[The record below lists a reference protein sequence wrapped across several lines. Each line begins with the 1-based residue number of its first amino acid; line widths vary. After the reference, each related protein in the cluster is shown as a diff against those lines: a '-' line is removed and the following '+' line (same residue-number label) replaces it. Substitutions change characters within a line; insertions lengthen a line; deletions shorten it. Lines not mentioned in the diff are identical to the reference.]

1 MSQPL
6 TCEQAASC
14 GKRDFADSMNHKDCE
29 MGVILGYPDGPHLT
43 ACPLGRQALPQV
55 WYEGEVSVE
64 KGPSD
69 ATGHGLGWLL
79 LCRQRKGCEPSEAGK
94 DTRVQSVKDLESQS

>member
-14 GKRDFADSMNHKDCE
+14 GKRDFVDSMNHKDCE

-43 ACPLGRQALPQV
+43 ACLLWKAGPFPGVVRERGVRGKGR
-55 WYEGEVSVE
+55 SV
-64 KGPSD
+64 

-94 DTRVQSVKDLESQS
+94 DTHVQSVKNLESQS